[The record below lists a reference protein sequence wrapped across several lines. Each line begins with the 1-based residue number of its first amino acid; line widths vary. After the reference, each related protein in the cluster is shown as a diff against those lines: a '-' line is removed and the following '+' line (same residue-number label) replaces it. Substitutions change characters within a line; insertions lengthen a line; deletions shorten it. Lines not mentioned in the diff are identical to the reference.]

1 MKLMEKW
8 QRDLT
13 VYRDVYTTFIVEG
26 NIHDKQTWV
35 YEEDD
40 YCQPVSLEM
49 FMYMYL
55 KEEGY
60 DVIAF
65 YNTVDGFY
73 NTFDDKMLKTF
84 NGLAG
89 VNTDKKLEVGV
100 ALGAARTAL
109 NTTGQAV
116 AVVITMANTLALV
129 PDSLS
134 DDEASYYSSL
144 MLTSMNPTLGMSGT
158 TGKPLTNLI
167 FMFTDKINDIPA
179 WFYLNNPHVKTLTIS
194 KPGKDIRKYIISSKL
209 NVVPGT
215 EELTDS
221 ERDEYTE
228 QFALLTDGMS
238 LVELDGVITLC
249 RQQNI
254 DIKNVREA
262 VYLYRYG
269 QTESYWDKIDINK
282 IQNIEAVLK
291 KRVKGQEQAVA
302 KVADI
307 ISRASLGLSSL
318 QGNHGKPKGVLFFA
332 GPTGTGKT
340 ELAKSIA
347 EYVFGDEAFMIRFDM
362 SEYGQSHSDQKLL
375 GAPPGYVGYSAGGQ
389 LTNAIKEKPF
399 SVVLF
404 DEIEKAH
411 PSILDKFLQILE
423 DGRLTDSAGETV
435 YFSETLIIFTS
446 NLGIN
451 SKNKYGELVENV
463 NKDMPYDE
471 MRERVLAS
479 IQDYFKFQINRP
491 EILNRIGDNFVVF
504 NYINEK
510 TAMDILSA
518 KITSFINKLRQE
530 KNIQLYISANYS
542 NYLLSVALGNLD
554 NGGRGIGNVVETY
567 LVNPLAR
574 VLTKERANKNIQ
586 LMFDAPP
593 SALGELPKYRV
604 APM

>member
-1 MKLMEKW
+1 MKLLEKW
-8 QRDLT
+8 QRDLQ
-13 VYRDVYTTFIVEG
+13 VYRDVYTTFIIEG
-26 NIHDKQTWV
+26 DIHDKQTWI

-40 YCQPVSLEM
+40 YCQPVSLDM

-60 DVIAF
+60 DVIVF

-73 NTFDDKMLKTF
+73 NFFDDKILKVF
-84 NGLAG
+84 YGIANINPDKEISVGDALEAVRAGL
-89 VNTDKKLEVGV
+89 K
-100 ALGAARTAL
+100 
-109 NTTGQAV
+109 TTGQSIAV
-116 AVVITMANTLALV
+116 IITMANTLALI

-134 DDEASYYSSL
+134 EDEATYYSKL
-144 MLTSMNPTLGMSGT
+144 MLASMSPTLGMSGR
-158 TGKPLTNLI
+158 TGKPLTNLV

-179 WFYLNNPHVKTLTIS
+179 WFYLNNPYVKTMTIS
-194 KPGKDIRKYIISSKL
+194 RPEKEIRKYIITSKM
-209 NVVPGT
+209 NVIPGT
-215 EELTDS
+215 GLLTDT
-221 ERDEYTE
+221 ERDEYID

-238 LVELDGVITLC
+238 LVELDGAITLC

-254 DIKNVREA
+254 DIKRIHDA
-262 VYLYRYG
+262 IYLFRYG
-269 QTESYWDKIDINK
+269 QTESYWDKIDIHK
-282 IQNIEAVLK
+282 IQNIESALK
-291 KRVKGQEQAVA
+291 NRVKGQEQAIT

-318 QGNHGKPKGVLFFA
+318 QGNHAKPKGVLFFA

-340 ELAKSIA
+340 ELAKAIA
-347 EYVFGDEAFMIRFDM
+347 EFVFGDEAFMTRFDM

-451 SKNKYGELVENV
+451 SKDHNGNLAENV
-463 NKDMPYDE
+463 NRNMPYEE
-471 MRERVLAS
+471 MRGRILSA

-504 NYINEK
+504 NYINEQ

-518 KITSFINKLRQE
+518 KITSFIDRLKQDM
-530 KNIQLYISANYS
+530 NIQLYISSNYS
-542 NYLLSVALGNLD
+542 NYLLTMALGNLD
-554 NGGRGIGNVVETY
+554 NGGRGIGNVVENH

-574 VLTKERANKNIQ
+574 VLTREHTNKNIQ
-586 LMFDAPP
+586 LMLDMPP
-593 SALGELPKYRV
+593 VEVGGLPQYRV
-604 APM
+604 TRL

>member
-1 MKLMEKW
+1 MKLLEKW
-8 QRDLT
+8 QRDLV
-13 VYRDVYTTFIVEG
+13 VYRDVYTTFIIEG
-26 NIHDKQTWV
+26 DIHDKQTWI

-40 YCQPVSLEM
+40 YCQPVSLDM

-60 DVIAF
+60 DVIVF

-73 NTFDDKMLKTF
+73 NAFDDKMLKMF
-84 NGLAG
+84 CGLADINMDKKMEVGEALESIRNGL
-89 VNTDKKLEVGV
+89 K
-100 ALGAARTAL
+100 
-109 NTTGQAV
+109 TTGQAV
-116 AVVITMANTLALV
+116 AVIITMANTMALI

-134 DDEASYYSSL
+134 EDEAGYYSKL
-144 MLTSMNPTLGMSGT
+144 MLMSMSPTLGMSGR
-158 TGKPLTNLI
+158 TGKPLTNLV
-167 FMFTDKINDIPA
+167 FMFSDKINDIPA
-179 WFYLNNPHVKTLTIS
+179 WFYLNNPYVKTMTIS
-194 KPGKDIRKYIISSKL
+194 KPEKEIRKYIISSKINIIPGISEL
-209 NVVPGT
+209 NDRDR
-215 EELTDS
+215 EECI
-221 ERDEYTE
+221 E

-254 DIKNVREA
+254 DIRKVRDA
-262 VYLYRYG
+262 VYLFRYG

-282 IQNIEAVLK
+282 IENVENILQE
-291 KRVKGQEQAVA
+291 RVKGQQAAIA

-318 QGNHGKPKGVLFFA
+318 QGNHAKPKGVLFFA

-347 EYVFGDEAFMIRFDM
+347 EFVFGDEAFLTRFDM

-399 SVVLF
+399 SVILF

-451 SKNKYGELVENV
+451 SQDNYGNLVENV
-463 NKDMPYDE
+463 NRSMPYNE
-471 MRERVLAS
+471 MRKRVLSA
-479 IQDYFKFQINRP
+479 IQDYFKYKINRP
-491 EILNRIGDNFVVF
+491 ELLNRIGDNFVVF
-504 NYINEK
+504 NYIDEK

-518 KITSFINKLRQE
+518 KITSLIKKLKQE
-530 KNIQLYISANYS
+530 KNIELGLSS
-542 NYLLSVALGNLD
+542 NYTNYLFSIALGNLD

-574 VLTKERANKNIQ
+574 VLTKAKVAKNVQ
-586 LMFDAPP
+586 LMLDMPP
-593 SALGELPKYRV
+593 ASPGDLPIYRMV
-604 APM
+604 KI

>member
-1 MKLMEKW
+1 MKLLEKW
-8 QRDLT
+8 QRDLV
-13 VYRDVYTTFIVEG
+13 VYRDVYTTFIIEG
-26 NIHDKQTWV
+26 DIHDKQTWI

-40 YCQPVSLEM
+40 YCQPVSLDM

-60 DVIAF
+60 DVIVF

-73 NTFDDKMLKTF
+73 NAFDDKMFKMFCGLADINMDKKMEVGEALESIR
-84 NGLAG
+84 NGL
-89 VNTDKKLEVGV
+89 K
-100 ALGAARTAL
+100 
-109 NTTGQAV
+109 TTGQAV
-116 AVVITMANTLALV
+116 AVIITMANTMALI

-134 DDEASYYSSL
+134 EDEAGYYSKL
-144 MLTSMNPTLGMSGT
+144 MLMSMSPTLGMSGR
-158 TGKPLTNLI
+158 TGKPLTNLV
-167 FMFTDKINDIPA
+167 FMFSDKINDIPA
-179 WFYLNNPHVKTLTIS
+179 WFYLNNPYVKTMTIS
-194 KPGKDIRKYIISSKL
+194 KPEKEIRKYIISSKI
-209 NVVPGT
+209 NIIPGT
-215 EELTDS
+215 SELNDRDREECI
-221 ERDEYTE
+221 E

-254 DIKNVREA
+254 DIRKVRDA
-262 VYLYRYG
+262 VYLFRYG

-282 IQNIEAVLK
+282 IENVENILQE
-291 KRVKGQEQAVA
+291 RVKGQQAAIA

-318 QGNHGKPKGVLFFA
+318 QGNHAKPKGVLFFA

-347 EYVFGDEAFMIRFDM
+347 EFVFGDEAFLTRFDM

-399 SVVLF
+399 SVILF

-451 SKNKYGELVENV
+451 SQDNYGNLVENV
-463 NKDMPYDE
+463 NRSMPYNE
-471 MRERVLAS
+471 MRKRVLSS
-479 IQDYFKFQINRP
+479 IQDYFKYKINRP
-491 EILNRIGDNFVVF
+491 ELLNRIGDNFVVF
-504 NYINEK
+504 NYIDEK

-518 KITSFINKLRQE
+518 KITSLIKKLKQE
-530 KNIQLYISANYS
+530 KNIELGLSS
-542 NYLLSVALGNLD
+542 NYTNYLFSIALGNLD

-574 VLTKERANKNIQ
+574 VLTKAKVAQNLQ
-586 LMFDAPP
+586 LMLDMPP
-593 SALGELPKYRV
+593 ASLGDLPIYRMV
-604 APM
+604 KI

>member
-1 MKLMEKW
+1 MKLLEKW
-8 QRDLT
+8 QRDLV
-13 VYRDVYTTFIVEG
+13 VYRDVYTTFIIEG
-26 NIHDKQTWV
+26 DIHDKQTWI

-40 YCQPVSLEM
+40 YCQPVSLDM

-60 DVIAF
+60 DVIVF

-73 NTFDDKMLKTF
+73 NAFDDKMLKMF
-84 NGLAG
+84 CGLADINMDKKMEVGEALESIRNGL
-89 VNTDKKLEVGV
+89 K
-100 ALGAARTAL
+100 
-109 NTTGQAV
+109 TTGQAV
-116 AVVITMANTLALV
+116 AVIITMANTMALI

-134 DDEASYYSSL
+134 EDEAGYYSKL
-144 MLTSMNPTLGMSGT
+144 MLMSMSPTLGMSGR
-158 TGKPLTNLI
+158 TGKPLTNLV
-167 FMFTDKINDIPA
+167 FMFSDKINDIPA
-179 WFYLNNPHVKTLTIS
+179 WFYLNNPYVKTMTIS
-194 KPGKDIRKYIISSKL
+194 KPEKEIRKYIISSKI
-209 NVVPGT
+209 NIIPGT
-215 EELTDS
+215 SELNDRDREECI
-221 ERDEYTE
+221 E

-254 DIKNVREA
+254 DIRKVRDA
-262 VYLYRYG
+262 VYLFRYG

-282 IQNIEAVLK
+282 IENVENILQE
-291 KRVKGQEQAVA
+291 RVKGQQAAIA

-318 QGNHGKPKGVLFFA
+318 QGNHAKPKGVLFFA

-347 EYVFGDEAFMIRFDM
+347 EFVFGDEAFLTRFDM

-399 SVVLF
+399 SVILF

-451 SKNKYGELVENV
+451 SQDNYGNLVENV
-463 NKDMPYDE
+463 NRSMPYNE
-471 MRERVLAS
+471 MRKRVLSA
-479 IQDYFKFQINRP
+479 IQDYFKYKINRP
-491 EILNRIGDNFVVF
+491 ELLNRIGDNFVVF
-504 NYINEK
+504 NYIDEK

-518 KITSFINKLRQE
+518 KITSLIKKLKQE
-530 KNIQLYISANYS
+530 KNIELGLSS
-542 NYLLSVALGNLD
+542 NYTNYLFSIALGNLD

-574 VLTKERANKNIQ
+574 VLTKAKVAKNVQ
-586 LMFDAPP
+586 LMLDMPP
-593 SALGELPKYRV
+593 ASPGDLPIYRMV
-604 APM
+604 KI